1 MERRLPKT
9 EGMLVLDLR
18 PWKSFDNVSTIT
30 DGPHEPLDNF
40 EVSVIQS
47 SFFFFCQTDPSLSYC
62 DNEGHVC
69 RVNIY
74 LFLCFQRFELKSPR
88 TRVHDKPGR
97 LTRAV
102 RRPETFLSKSF
113 KEVRLQYCRHMNAR
127 LTAH

>member
-47 SFFFFCQTDPSLSYC
+47 SFFFFFARRSLLL
-62 DNEGHVC
+62 VIVM
-69 RVNIY
+69 RAM
-74 LFLCFQRFELKSPR
+74 FAELIF
-88 TRVHDKPGR
+88 
-97 LTRAV
+97 
-102 RRPETFLSKSF
+102 TFFYAFSVSS
-113 KEVRLQYCRHMNAR
+113 
-127 LTAH
+127 